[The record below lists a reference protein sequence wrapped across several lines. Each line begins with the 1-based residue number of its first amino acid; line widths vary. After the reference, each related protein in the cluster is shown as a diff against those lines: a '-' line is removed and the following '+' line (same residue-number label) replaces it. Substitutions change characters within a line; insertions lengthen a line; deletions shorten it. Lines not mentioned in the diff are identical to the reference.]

1 MLRARIE
8 MTEKHLRNN
17 PCSLKAQG
25 YIEGNTPKT
34 EAMAFR
40 SAPHRSGSTLPAD
53 GMPLRSLPE
62 LF

>member
-1 MLRARIE
+1 
-8 MTEKHLRNN
+8 MTKKHLTNN

-40 SAPHRSGSTLPAD
+40 YGPHRSGSTLPAD